1 MNALIPLPNVLE
13 ETGRFGAGNTAS
25 ALTNFAPSKEA
36 RMAEIRPSFY
46 HICRQEQTRFCGV
59 LAND

>member
-36 RMAEIRPSFY
+36 RMAEIRPSF
-46 HICRQEQTRFCGV
+46 ILFPRQGQLQFCE
-59 LAND
+59 ARH